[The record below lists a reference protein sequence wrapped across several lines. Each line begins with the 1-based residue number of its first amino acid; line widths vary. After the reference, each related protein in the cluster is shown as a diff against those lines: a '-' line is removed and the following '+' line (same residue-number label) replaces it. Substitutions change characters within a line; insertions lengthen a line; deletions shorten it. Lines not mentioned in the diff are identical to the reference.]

1 MEIIPN
7 LHRVPG
13 VIGAAYL
20 ITDGD
25 GVTLIDTGMRGSQR
39 RILSTLRRLGHPP
52 AVLRRILITHADGD
66 HAGAAAALVA
76 ACGAVVY
83 ASATEAAA
91 LATGRPSRDINL
103 HGGWRL
109 IYSLVRPFLSIP
121 RLAGAQVLHEG
132 ECLPGLGGLVVI
144 ETPGH
149 TPGHLSFYAPAAGV
163 LFAGDSIAFRNGR
176 MRRPFTLATWDE
188 ELALASLRKQAAL
201 RPTIVCLGH
210 GPVVRNA
217 ADKFPV

>member
-25 GVTLIDTGMRGSQR
+25 GVTLIDAGMRGSHR
-39 RILSTLRRLGHPP
+39 RILGTLRRLGYPP
-52 AVLRRILITHADGD
+52 GALRRILITHADGD
-66 HAGAAAALVA
+66 HVGAAAALLA
-76 ACGAVVY
+76 ATGAAVY
-83 ASATEAAA
+83 ASAAEAAA
-91 LATGRPSRDINL
+91 LATGQPSRDIIL

-109 IYSLVRPFLSIP
+109 LYSLVRPLLSVP
-121 RLAGAQVLHEG
+121 PLAGAHILREG
-132 ECLPGLGGLVVI
+132 DHLPALGGLVVI
-144 ETPGH
+144 ATPGH
-149 TPGHLSFYAPAAGV
+149 TPGHLSFYAPTAGV

-176 MRRPFTLATWDE
+176 MRRPFTLATWDD
-188 ELALASLRKQAAL
+188 ELAVASLRKQAAL